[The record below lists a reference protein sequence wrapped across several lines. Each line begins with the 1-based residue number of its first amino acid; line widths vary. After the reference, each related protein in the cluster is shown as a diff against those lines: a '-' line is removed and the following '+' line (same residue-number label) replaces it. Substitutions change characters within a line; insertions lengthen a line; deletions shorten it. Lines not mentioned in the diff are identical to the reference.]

1 MNKLLLFALLCF
13 SQLSFSAHEREIQN
27 YNKAAMV
34 GFMIASGGAGIA
46 MHAVK
51 ELEKNPGNAFQ
62 QNLYDFGST
71 VTFIGAVVVGYSLGS
86 KSRQVLRRKE
96 HVE

>member
-1 MNKLLLFALLCF
+1 MKKLLFVSLLCC
-13 SQLSFSAHEREIQN
+13 SQLNYACSEREMQN

-71 VTFIGAVVVGYSLGS
+71 VTFVGAVVVGYSLGS

-96 HVE
+96 HIQ